1 MYRIDIRTRLRVMSS
16 LLPSVSPPPMLAFV
30 DILNV
35 DTHHFIYIPALIV
48 YDTVLTAQKEAQ
60 VVWKRGDKGKERKN
74 AFIAILYGWI
84 RYGIMAELFLQ
95 VLDQF
100 YILRTIPVGA

>member
-1 MYRIDIRTRLRVMSS
+1 MSS
-16 LLPSVSPPPMLAFV
+16 LLPSVSPPPTLASA
-30 DILNV
+30 DLLNV
-35 DTHHFIYIPALIV
+35 DNHHFIYIIALIV
-48 YDTVLTAQKEAQ
+48 YDTILTAQKEAQ
-60 VVWKRGDKGKERKN
+60 VVWTRGDKGKERKN

-84 RYGIMAELFLQ
+84 RYGIMAELLLQ

>member
-1 MYRIDIRTRLRVMSS
+1 MSS
-16 LLPSVSPPPMLAFV
+16 LLPSVSPPTTLASV

-35 DTHHFIYIPALIV
+35 DTYHFIYISALIV

-100 YILRTIPVGA
+100 YILRTIPVGACLLLYSFRIN